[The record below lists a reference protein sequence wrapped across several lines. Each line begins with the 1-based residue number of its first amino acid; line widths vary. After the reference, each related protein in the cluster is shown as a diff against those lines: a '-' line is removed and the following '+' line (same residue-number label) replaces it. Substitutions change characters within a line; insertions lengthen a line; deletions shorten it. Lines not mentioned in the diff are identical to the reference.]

1 MEIDNII
8 EEKKNNSESE
18 LDIKDHKMKI
28 DNTIEEKDDI
38 FEDID
43 ELLRYNIIFNIIII
57 IFLKI

>member
-8 EEKKNNSESE
+8 EKKKNNSESE